1 MKSPSH
7 RPRGASGETSPG
19 SGRNRAFAEKLIRLL
34 DPQYLQRWE
43 IYDGILKRLT
53 GPDTRWLDGGCGKN
67 IAVEE
72 FPCALNVGMDISR
85 HSELRGN
92 AGVFFV
98 MGDLERV
105 PFRGGAFTLATL
117 NTVAVAS
124 RRSITVVRPFS
135 AALDPRHLLC
145 AETAGIRVCAAYL
158 PVRTELRVPHL
169 KALAA
174 DGRAQGIGLIVGD
187 FNTGKSGVDTSSP
200 TARFPRSDLLD
211 SLAAA
216 GYTDLW
222 RAAHLQGREY
232 SYYSRKDGLP
242 YNGFRID
249 HAFAAPELTRRVV
262 RCEYDHTPREVGETD
277 HAALSVWVRR

>member
-1 MKSPSH
+1 MTAADTH
-7 RPRGASGETSPG
+7 ADALRIVTLNLQHGGRPRIATLT
-19 SGRNRAFAEKLIRLL
+19 ARLL
-34 DPQYLQRWE
+34 SYDAEVLVLTEFQRE
-43 IYDGILKRLT
+43 KS
-53 GPDTRWLDGGCGKN
+53 
-67 IAVEE
+67 A
-72 FPCALNVGMDISR
+72 ALVQSLEAAGYTVA
-85 HSELRGN
+85 HP
-92 AGVFFV
+92 AGV
-98 MGDLERV
+98 E
-105 PFRGGAFTLATL
+105 PTL